1 MSKSIDLW
9 LDLILPDV
17 PGCPAEFVRAKVR
30 EAAVEYCEAS
40 HALVTKQ
47 APYLIADRRY
57 SLDVETGLHV
67 YLVRA
72 VTIDGAPVEDYTF
85 SAEDLELAFGED
97 VHTEAGPIEVTLV
110 LAPSEDATTL
120 PDALWVEHRHAIAAG
135 AKAALQM
142 TPDKPYTSPAAA
154 EVNAARL
161 TRKALEVLRHGER
174 GQSMRPG
181 RTRPGIF

>member
-9 LDLILPDV
+9 LDLVLPDV
-17 PGCPAEFVRAKVR
+17 PGCPAEFARAKIR
-30 EAAVEYCEAS
+30 EAAVEYCESS
-40 HALVTKQ
+40 HAITTRQ
-47 APYLIADRRY
+47 SPYLVADGRY

-72 VTIDGAPVEDYTF
+72 VTIDGAPVEDYAF
-85 SAEDLELAFGED
+85 NAEDLEIAFGEAAY
-97 VHTEAGPIEVTLV
+97 TEAGPIEVTLV

-120 PDALWVEHRHAIAAG
+120 PDALWAEHRHAIAAG

-154 EVNAARL
+154 EANAGRFA
-161 TRKALEVLRHGER
+161 RKALEVLNHGER
-174 GQSMRPG
+174 GQSMRPA
-181 RTRPGIF
+181 RTRPAIF

>member
-9 LDLILPDV
+9 LDLVLPDV
-17 PGCPAEFVRAKVR
+17 PGCPAEFARAKIR

-40 HALVTKQ
+40 HALATTQ
-47 APYLIADRRY
+47 APTKIAGQRY
-57 SLDVETGLHV
+57 SLDVEAGLHV

-72 VTIDGAPVEDYTF
+72 VTIDGQPIEDYTF
-85 SAEDLELAFGED
+85 NAEDLELTFGD
-97 VHTEAGPIEVTLV
+97 AVHTEAGPIAVTLV

-120 PDALWVEHRHAIAAG
+120 PDPLWAEHRHAIAAG

-154 EVNAARL
+154 EVNAARFA
-161 TRKALEVLRHGER
+161 RKALEVLNHGER
-174 GQSMRPG
+174 GQSMRPA
-181 RTRPGIF
+181 RTRPAIF

>member
-40 HALVTKQ
+40 HAIVTKQ
-47 APYLIADRRY
+47 APYLIAGKRY
-57 SLDVETGLHV
+57 SLDVDSGLHV
-67 YLVRA
+67 YLVRT

-85 SAEDLELAFGED
+85 NAEDLELTFGEA

-110 LAPSEDATTL
+110 LAPSEDATSL
-120 PDALWVEHRHAIAAG
+120 PDALWAEHRHAIAAG

-142 TPDKPYTSPAAA
+142 TPDKPYTNPAAA
-154 EVNAARL
+154 ELNAARF
-161 TRKALEVLRHGER
+161 TRKALEVLHHGER
-174 GQSMRPG
+174 GQSMRPA